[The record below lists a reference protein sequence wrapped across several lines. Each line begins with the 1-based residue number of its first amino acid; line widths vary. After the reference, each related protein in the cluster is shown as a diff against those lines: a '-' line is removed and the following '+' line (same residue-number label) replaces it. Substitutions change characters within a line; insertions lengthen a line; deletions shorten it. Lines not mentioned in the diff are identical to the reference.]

1 MVLFDSK
8 IKNVRK
14 SLSRSFDWLNQ
25 INQIWRLVGRSL
37 QLFHSIGEYFHR
49 IRLVSQSFL
58 LAASR
63 VTMNTNINAVSCSY
77 SNSNDV
83 QSLPDTSLTKNQ
95 MVALVVF
102 IVSRGYAIEV
112 LHTTANHYVNKF
124 HFIYLYFISDIVLQY
139 KYVWWNEHH
148 MLDWLS

>member
-49 IRLVSQSFL
+49 IRLVSQSFF